1 MPRYVYRSYDQRGV
15 LKQGSLDTQSR
26 EAALEALHR
35 QGHFA
40 LEVREG
46 EAASDDKKWWER
58 EVFGSGHLSLTD
70 LSLFTHELAS
80 LVKADLPL
88 DEALRIV
95 SLQPLMSTKIR
106 KVTRRLLDSIREGN
120 SLSGALAAS
129 GTDFPEYY
137 WRLIQAGEASGS
149 VGEVLDDISAFLDR
163 SSEMRG
169 QIGSALVYP
178 MILLAA
184 AGGAVAIIM
193 TVLLPTLLP
202 LFKDAGATLPPTL
215 KLMVDVQAWCVGNW
229 PIIIVAVVG
238 CLVAAIAAS
247 QSQSLK
253 QSVHRALLRL
263 PIIGHVIA
271 NRETARFC
279 RTLATL
285 TRNGVPLLDAV
296 RLSGSVLRNSAFL
309 VAVADVGETLKAGSS
324 LASPLT
330 QSGLFSEL
338 SLRLIAIG
346 EQTGQLDVMLMRVA
360 VIYEAMLQRQLSR
373 LTGLIT
379 PVLTL
384 IIGGLVG
391 GLILSVMNAILS
403 VNDLAFK

>member
-1 MPRYVYRSYDQRGV
+1 MPRYVYRSYDQRGA
-15 LKQGSLDTQSR
+15 LKQGSLDTLSR
-26 EAALEALHR
+26 EAAIEALHR
-35 QGHFA
+35 LGHFP
-40 LEVREG
+40 LEVKEG
-46 EAASDDKKWWER
+46 EASTDEQKWWER
-58 EVFGSGHLSLTD
+58 EVFGSGHLSLSD

-95 SLQPLMSTKIR
+95 SLQPLMSSKIR
-106 KVTRRLLDSIREGN
+106 KVTNRLLNGIREGN

-149 VGEVLDDISAFLDR
+149 VGEVLDDISAFLER

-178 MILLAA
+178 IILLAA
-184 AGGAVAIIM
+184 ACGAVAIIM

-215 KLMVDVQAWCVGNW
+215 KFLVDVQAWVTENWSIILLVLAGCV
-229 PIIIVAVVG
+229 
-238 CLVAAIAAS
+238 VAAIAAS
-247 QSQSLK
+247 QNRALK
-253 QSVHRALLRL
+253 QRIHRALLRV
-263 PIIGHVIA
+263 PILGHVIS
-271 NRETARFC
+271 NRETARFS

-296 RLSGSVLRNSAFL
+296 RLSGSVLRNGAF
-309 VAVADVGETLKAGSS
+309 VGAVADVGETLKAGSS
-324 LASPLT
+324 LSTPLT

-360 VIYEAMLQRQLSR
+360 VIHEAMLQRQLSR
-373 LTGLIT
+373 LAGLIT
-379 PVLTL
+379 PILTL
-384 IIGGLVG
+384 LIGGLVG

-403 VNDLAFK
+403 VNELAFK